1 MAFTLP
7 DLPYDYDALE
17 PYIDGRTMEIHH
29 DKHHN
34 AYLTKFLKAIE
45 GTKLEDQDLETILA
59 KAGQH
64 GAGVRNQG
72 GGYLNH
78 IIFWNSMS
86 PSGGGK
92 PQGKLAEAINKDF
105 GSFDDFKEQFTNAAT
120 GLFGSGF
127 VWLVPEGGSLKI
139 VKTPNQDNPVMD
151 VVSEASNRPIM
162 GLDVWEHAFYLK
174 YQNRKPEY
182 VEAWWNVVN
191 WDGIAKA
198 YDESS

>member
-1 MAFTLP
+1 MAFELP

-34 AYLTKFLKAIE
+34 AYLTKFKKAIE
-45 GTKLEDQDLETILA
+45 GTELEDQDLETILA

-64 GAGVRNQG
+64 GSGVRNQG
-72 GGYLNH
+72 GGYFNH
-78 IIFWNSMS
+78 NIFWESMS

-92 PQGKLAEAINKDF
+92 PSGALAEAIDKSF
-105 GSFDDFKEQFTNAAT
+105 GSFDDFKEKFTGEAT

-127 VWLVPEGGSLKI
+127 VWLVPQGSDLKI
-139 VKTPNQDNPVMD
+139 VPTPNQDNPIMD
-151 VVSEASNRPIM
+151 VVSESGRPIM

-182 VEAWWNVVN
+182 VDAWWNVVN
-191 WDGIAKA
+191 WDGIAKKFEKA
-198 YDESS
+198 

>member
-1 MAFTLP
+1 MAFKLP

-34 AYLTKFLKAIE
+34 AYLTKFNAAIE
-45 GTKLEDQDLETILA
+45 GTELADQDLQTILA

-64 GAGVRNQG
+64 GAAVRNQG

-78 IIFWNSMS
+78 LIFWESMS
-86 PSGGGK
+86 PNGGGK
-92 PQGKLAEAINKDF
+92 PTGKLAEAIDSSF
-105 GSFDDFKEQFTNAAT
+105 GSFDEFKEKFTGQAT

-127 VWLVPEGGSLKI
+127 VWLVPDAGQLKI
-139 VKTPNQDNPVMD
+139 VQTPNQDNPVMD
-151 VVSEASNRPIM
+151 VVSESGLPIM

-174 YQNRKPEY
+174 YQNKKPDY
-182 VEAWWNVVN
+182 VDAWWNVVN
-191 WDGIAKA
+191 WDGISKKFEAA
-198 YDESS
+198 G

>member
-1 MAFTLP
+1 MAFELP

-34 AYLTKFLKAIE
+34 AYLTKFQKAID
-45 GTKLEDQDLETILA
+45 GTPLADQDLETILA
-59 KAGQH
+59 NAGQH
-64 GAGVRNQG
+64 GAAVRNQG

-78 IIFWNSMS
+78 IIFWETMS
-86 PSGGGK
+86 PNGGGK
-92 PQGKLAEAINKDF
+92 PTGKLAEAIDKSF
-105 GSFDDFKEQFTNAAT
+105 GSFDDFKEKFTGEAT

-127 VWLVPEGGSLKI
+127 VWLVPAGGDQLKI
-139 VKTPNQDNPVMD
+139 VPTPNQDNPIMD
-151 VVSEASNRPIM
+151 VVAESGKPIM

-182 VEAWWNVVN
+182 VEAWWNVVD
-191 WDGIAKA
+191 WDGIAKKFEA
-198 YDESS
+198 AS

>member
-1 MAFTLP
+1 MAFELP

-29 DKHHN
+29 QKHHN

-45 GTKLEDQDLETILA
+45 GTPLADQDLETILA

-78 IIFWNSMS
+78 IIFWETMS

-92 PQGKLAEAINKDF
+92 PGGKLAEAIDASF
-105 GSFDDFKEQFTNAAT
+105 GSFDEFKNKFTAEAT

-127 VWLVPEGGSLKI
+127 VWLVPAGGNQLKI
-139 VKTPNQDNPVMD
+139 VPTPNQDNPVMD
-151 VVSEASNRPIM
+151 VVAESGKPIM

-191 WDGIAKA
+191 WDGIAKKF
-198 YDESS
+198 ESAA

>member
-1 MAFTLP
+1 MAFELP

-17 PYIDGRTMEIHH
+17 PHVDARTMEFHH

-34 AYLTKFLKAIE
+34 AYLTKFQNAIK
-45 GTKLEDQDLETILA
+45 GTELEDQDLETILA

-64 GAGVRNQG
+64 GPAVRNQG

-78 IIFWNSMS
+78 NIFWKCMS
-86 PSGGGK
+86 PNGGGQ
-92 PQGKLAEAINKDF
+92 PGGQLAQAIDSSF
-105 GSFDDFKEQFTNAAT
+105 GSFDDFKQQFTAAAT

-127 VWLVPEGGSLKI
+127 VWLVPEGGQLKI
-139 VKTPNQDNPVMD
+139 ISTPNQDNPIMD
-151 VVSEASNRPIM
+151 VVPEASARPIM

-174 YQNRKPEY
+174 YQNRKPDY

-191 WDGIAKA
+191 WDGIARDFEA
-198 YDESS
+198 RS